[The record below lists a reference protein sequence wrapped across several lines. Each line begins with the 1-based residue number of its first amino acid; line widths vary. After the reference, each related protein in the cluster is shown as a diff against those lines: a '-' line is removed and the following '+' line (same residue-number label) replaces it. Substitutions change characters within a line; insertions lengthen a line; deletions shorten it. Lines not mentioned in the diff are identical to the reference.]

1 MREKITRIVSNKKKI
16 IKKTEKRKR
25 KFVKKSK
32 IQVMME
38 IDVDDLCLS

>member
-1 MREKITRIVSNKKKI
+1 MREDNPHCIKYKII
-16 IKKTEKRKR
+16 IKKTQKRKR
-25 KFVKKSK
+25 KFVKESK